1 MQKSQLE
8 LLVLYQDMRIM
19 LKEAEEEKERLG
31 FSTVGV
37 EHLKEA
43 IKEVEEKID
52 QRYLRVYKR
61 IRHKYKHSI
70 APVKN
75 NTCLGCFA
83 KLPTSYL
90 GPGRSDENIITCE
103 NCGRILYWID

>member
-1 MQKSQLE
+1 MSKSQLE
-8 LLVLYQDMRIM
+8 LLVLYQDVDVM
-19 LKEAEEEKERLG
+19 LKEAEEESQKLG
-31 FSTVGV
+31 FSTKGIDQ
-37 EHLKEA
+37 LKEA
-43 IKEVEEKID
+43 VVELSAKIEKK
-52 QRYLRVYKR
+52 YLRAYERISKR
-61 IRHKYKHSI
+61 YKHSI

-90 GPGRSDENIITCE
+90 AQGRSDEKIMTCE